1 MQETRSAATQHSPAD
16 MGVRE
21 VEEQKT
27 DDERFS
33 LSVSLIGEN
42 RVIQLARDG
51 RIPPEGIPMSSGYT
65 PGVPRLGVPVL
76 LMGDPSLGVI
86 NPGFHEGDTATALP
100 ASIALGSSFNSD
112 LARTGGRMIALEAR
126 SRDSMSG

>member
-1 MQETRSAATQHSPAD
+1 

-51 RIPPEGIPMSSGYT
+51 RIPPRGY
-65 PGVPRLGVPVL
+65 P
-76 LMGDPSLGVI
+76 
-86 NPGFHEGDTATALP
+86 
-100 ASIALGSSFNSD
+100 
-112 LARTGGRMIALEAR
+112 
-126 SRDSMSG
+126 

>member
-1 MQETRSAATQHSPAD
+1 VQETRSAATKHSPAD
-16 MGVRE
+16 VGVRE

-51 RIPPEGIPMSSGYT
+51 RIP
-65 PGVPRLGVPVL
+65 R
-76 LMGDPSLGVI
+76 
-86 NPGFHEGDTATALP
+86 GDTHELGLHVWRTAP
-100 ASIALGSSFNSD
+100 
-112 LARTGGRMIALEAR
+112 RCHETRVP
-126 SRDSMSG
+126 

>member
-1 MQETRSAATQHSPAD
+1 
-16 MGVRE
+16 
-21 VEEQKT
+21 
-27 DDERFS
+27 
-33 LSVSLIGEN
+33 
-42 RVIQLARDG
+42 
-51 RIPPEGIPMSSGYT
+51 MSSGYT

-86 NPGFHEGDTATALP
+86 NPWFHEGDTATALP

-126 SRDSMSG
+126 SRDSMCGRHQSRSRPAQRASSNFWRIRY